1 LEAVAANK
9 KIFEW
14 FPDIHMI
21 KNYIGNRNFKQ
32 EEAGEL
38 CQKLLEKT
46 PEDVLLFYLKIDS
59 FRFRFP

>member
-1 LEAVAANK
+1 VGGKYLEAATAHK

-21 KNYIGNRNFKQ
+21 KDYIENRNFKQ

-38 CQKLLEKT
+38 
-46 PEDVLLFYLKIDS
+46 
-59 FRFRFP
+59 

>member
-1 LEAVAANK
+1 MELVATYK

-14 FPDIHMI
+14 FPGIHMI

-32 EEAGEL
+32 EKAGEL

-46 PEDVLLFYLKIDS
+46 PEDVLLFYLKIDI
-59 FRFRFP
+59 FRFRFS